1 MARCRSSTLKGVL
14 SSTGSGR
21 WGVSRAVPYPTTIT
35 EPAATRHTAGSGR
48 PVTPARPRGSYLYR
62 RYAGNPATQGKV
74 ENLYGIK
81 VRESGAEVL
90 VELWGEFD
98 LFSLD
103 DLRRTLNGVL
113 DLRKKTLVNL
123 FGITFLDLASA
134 RELAIRAQVYAR
146 HLTFHNPSPQ
156 VMASVE
162 ASGLGSWLRFH
173 SGPDR
178 EEPPIFS
185 EAPS

>member
-1 MARCRSSTLKGVL
+1 M
-14 SSTGSGR
+14 
-21 WGVSRAVPYPTTIT
+21 
-35 EPAATRHTAGSGR
+35 
-48 PVTPARPRGSYLYR
+48 
-62 RYAGNPATQGKV
+62 
-74 ENLYGIK
+74 
-81 VRESGAEVL
+81 RESGAEVW

-103 DLRRTLNGVL
+103 DLHRTLNGVL

-134 RELAIRAQVYAR
+134 CELAVRAQVYAR

-162 ASGLGSWLRFH
+162 ASGSGGWIRFH

-178 EEPPIFS
+178 EEPPVFS